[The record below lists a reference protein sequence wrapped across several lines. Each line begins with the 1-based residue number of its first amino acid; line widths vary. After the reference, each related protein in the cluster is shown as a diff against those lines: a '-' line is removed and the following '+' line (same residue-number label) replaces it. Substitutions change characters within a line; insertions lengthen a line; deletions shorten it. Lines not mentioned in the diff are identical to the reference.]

1 MIYRIAIFAKLL
13 PQLIDSFL
21 GIRGNLKK
29 VWRVLLTFSLV
40 LFLTLTPSLFGV
52 AQNPTALDTNQPQEQ
67 ISADNKIDGFPVILD
82 GKTLFLIRQGVGSF
96 SAEERANA
104 ITDRLEKIAG
114 DDSIPIENLKIV
126 PESENDQIYLT
137 LDKEVI
143 LTVTDQDARSF
154 RTPRDEVA
162 KKAFQKI
169 KVALEQYRKDR
180 NPARLLKNLIYTGL
194 SSLALVIVFAIIIR
208 GSGRIFPRIRNWI
221 ESRIP
226 SVRLQNFE
234 VVSSYRIGILCLRII
249 QLIRLVILFIFGYI
263 YVTFVL
269 SLFPWTRTFSESI
282 LKYLFQ
288 ALELIFKGIAQYLPN
303 IFIVVL
309 IITITYYIL
318 RGIKP
323 FFTAIET
330 GSLVIPGFY
339 ADWAEPTYNL
349 FVILIIALSAVIAFP
364 YLPGFDSPAF
374 RGISVFLG
382 ILFSLGSTTAIANV
396 VGGVILIYTRAFQIG
411 DRIQIGDVVG
421 DVIEKTLLVT
431 RILTVTNKIITVPN
445 SSLLNTNVI
454 NFSVASRELN
464 KYLVLQTTITLG
476 YDLPWRKVNETLIQ
490 AALATVSILKDP
502 APFVLQTSLD
512 DFYVS
517 YQLNTYTDQPSLMMK
532 IYSELHQNIQDKCNE
547 VGIEIM
553 SPHYSAMR
561 DGNQSTIPEAYLP
574 KDYTAPGFRISTLN
588 QKPSDDNG

>member
-1 MIYRIAIFAKLL
+1 MRKIW
-13 PQLIDSFL
+13 QL
-21 GIRGNLKK
+21 
-29 VWRVLLTFSLV
+29 LLTFSFV
-40 LFLTLTPSLFGV
+40 LFLTLSPSVFGV
-52 AQNPTALDTNQPQEQ
+52 AQNPTAPETTQQQ
-67 ISADNKIDGFPVILD
+67 AQVAADNKIDGVPVVLD
-82 GKTLFLIRQGVGSF
+82 GKPLFVVRVGVGSF
-96 SAEERANA
+96 SPGDRAKV
-104 ITDRLEKIAG
+104 ITDRLEKIAQ
-114 DDSIPIENLKIV
+114 DDSIPIESLETV
-126 PESENDQIYLT
+126 PDPENDLTYLL
-137 LDKEVI
+137 LDKQVI
-143 LTVTDQDARSF
+143 LTVTGQDARTY
-154 RTPRDEVA
+154 RTPRDELA
-162 KKAFQKI
+162 KVAFQRI

-180 NPARLLKNLIYTGL
+180 SPAQLLRNLVYTAL
-194 SSLALVIVFAIIIR
+194 STVALLIVFALIIR
-208 GSGRIFPRIRNWI
+208 GSGRIFPRIGNWI

-234 VVSSYRIGILCLRII
+234 VVSSYKISILCLRIM
-249 QLIRLVILFIFGYI
+249 QLIRLIILFILAYI
-263 YVTFVL
+263 YLTFVL

-303 IFIVVL
+303 IFILVL

-318 RGIKP
+318 RAIKP

-330 GSLVIPGFY
+330 GTLAIPGFY
-339 ADWAEPTYNL
+339 ADWAEPTYRL
-349 FVILIIALSAVIAFP
+349 LVILIIALAAVVAFP

-396 VGGVILIYTRAFQIG
+396 VGGVILIYTRAFQSG
-411 DRIQIGDVVG
+411 DRIQIGDVIG

-445 SSLLNTNVI
+445 SSLLSTNVI

-464 KYLVLQTTITLG
+464 RYLVLQTTITLG

-490 AALATVSILKDP
+490 AALATGRILKDP

-517 YQLNTYTDQPSLMMK
+517 YQLNAYTDQPNLMMR

-561 DGNQSTIPEAYLP
+561 DGHQTTIPEDYLP
-574 KDYTAPGFRISTLN
+574 EDYTAPGFRISPLTNLFDQPN
-588 QKPSDDNG
+588 QQKPSEGND

>member
-1 MIYRIAIFAKLL
+1 MKKRISTPLINSSDPIF
-13 PQLIDSFL
+13 
-21 GIRGNLKK
+21 RGNLRK

-52 AQNPTALDTNQPQEQ
+52 AQNPTAPDTTQPQAQ
-67 ISADNKIDGFPVILD
+67 VSADNKIDGVPVVLD
-82 GKTLFLIRQGVGSF
+82 GKPLFLIRRGVGSF
-96 SAEERANA
+96 SAADRASV
-104 ITDRLEKIAG
+104 ITNRLEKIAQ
-114 DDSIPIENLKIV
+114 DDSIPIESLKIV
-126 PESENDQIYLT
+126 SDPDNELIYIL
-137 LDKEVI
+137 LDKDVI
-143 LTVTDQDARSF
+143 LTVTAQDARTY
-154 RTPRDEVA
+154 RTPQDELA
-162 KKAFQKI
+162 KEAFQKI

-180 NPARLLKNLIYTGL
+180 SPARLLQSLIYTAL
-194 SSLALVIVFAIIIR
+194 STVALLIIFALIIR

-234 VVSSYRIGILCLRII
+234 VVSSYRISLLGLRII
-249 QLIRLVILFIFGYI
+249 QLVRLIILFIFAYI
-263 YVTFVL
+263 YLSFVL

-282 LKYLFQ
+282 LEYLFQ
-288 ALELIFKGIAQYLPN
+288 ALELIFNGIGQYLPN
-303 IFIVVL
+303 IFILVL
-309 IITITYYIL
+309 IIAITYYIL

-330 GSLVIPGFY
+330 RTLVIPGFY
-339 ADWAEPTYNL
+339 ADWGEPTYRL
-349 FVILIIALSAVIAFP
+349 LVILIIALSAVVAFP

-396 VGGVILIYTRAFQIG
+396 VGGVILIYTRAFQAG

-421 DVIEKTLLVT
+421 DVLEKTLLVT

-454 NFSVASRELN
+454 NFTVASRELN
-464 KYLVLQTTITLG
+464 RYLIMQTTITLG
-476 YDLPWRKVNETLIQ
+476 YDLPWRKVNDTLIQ
-490 AALATVSILKDP
+490 AALATGHILKDP
-502 APFVLQTSLD
+502 PPFVLQTSLD

-517 YQLNTYTDQPSLMMK
+517 YQLNAYTDQPNLMMR

-547 VGIEIM
+547 VDIEIL

-574 KDYTAPGFRISTLN
+574 KDYMAPGFRISTLK
-588 QKPSDDNG
+588 QKPSEGDE